1 MGNTIRSSKIAPSC
15 WEMREIIDGQKI
27 LCTAT
32 PSNSTSVKPR
42 KSHSDSVPNMTKRQG
57 FKSRL
62 NRSKTQEPKVKR
74 VQFQCPPKT
83 SDGPREEHVLFERLA
98 IDFWQKTPNTNVLDE
113 LMNVG
118 NANMLIK
125 LRDLLIA
132 VIDRVKKNLNSEGV
146 DLVPGG
152 GIHRMRLKVCNLPHA
167 QLLLCNI
174 NEAFVEIIG
183 RCLDDQY

>member
-42 KSHSDSVPNMTKRQG
+42 NSHSDSVPNMTKRQG

-62 NRSKTQEPKVKR
+62 NRSKTEEPKVKR
-74 VQFQCPPKT
+74 LQFQCPPKT

-98 IDFWQKTPNTNVLDE
+98 IDFWQKTPNINVLDE
-113 LMNVG
+113 LVNVG
-118 NANMLIK
+118 NESMLIK
-125 LRDLLIA
+125 LRDLLLA
-132 VIDRVKKNLNSEGV
+132 AIDRVKNDLNSKGV

-152 GIHRMRLKVCNLPHA
+152 GINRIRLKVCNLPHA
-167 QLLLCNI
+167 QLLLCSI
-174 NEAFVEIIG
+174 NKAFVEIIG
-183 RCLDDQY
+183 RFLQE

>member
-42 KSHSDSVPNMTKRQG
+42 KSHSVPNMPKRQG

-62 NRSKTQEPKVKR
+62 NRSKTEEPKVKR
-74 VQFQCPPKT
+74 LQFQCPPKT

-98 IDFWQKTPNTNVLDE
+98 IDFWQKTPNINVLDE
-113 LMNVG
+113 VVNVG
-118 NANMLIK
+118 NANMLMK

-132 VIDRVKKNLNSEGV
+132 AIDRVKKNSNSEGV

-183 RCLDDQY
+183 RCLDDQF